1 MSKKKSF
8 AIGIDEEMFKAIEKW
23 ASDELRST
31 NGQMEYLITQALKK
45 ANRHAKQ
52 SDFHAPK
59 SDI

>member
-8 AIGIDEEMFKAIEKW
+8 ALSIYEEMFKAIEKW